1 MNTNGTT
8 TKTTRPSREKVSIYI
23 YIKKKKKRA
32 TPEKE
37 YNTTGADIR
46 PY

>member
-8 TKTTRPSREKVSIYI
+8 TKTTRPSREKASIYI
-23 YIKKKKKRA
+23 YIKKKKRA